1 MQPFWICIYVI
12 SYISKVLRVIAER
25 SERWKLF
32 TLLLSKYNL
41 KRKSN
46 YLKIQ
51 QKKSIYVNKVL
62 NLWKLKILL
71 FEIIKFSL
79 LLEISMFKP
88 WFLWHV
94 RLRHG
99 QYIIV
104 KNKTLALLCINKFSC
119 KKLNELIKLF
129 RPSTVNQYI
138 LRLRYK
144 KLYWWCH

>member
-1 MQPFWICIYVI
+1 MDLHLY

-88 WFLWHV
+88 WFLRHV

-99 QYIIV
+99 QYTIV
-104 KNKTLALLCINKFSC
+104 KNKILALLCMKQSSC
-119 KKLNELIKLF
+119 KKLNEVVKLF
-129 RPSTVNQYI
+129 KPSTVNQNKFI
-138 LRLRYK
+138 II
-144 KLYWWCH
+144 C